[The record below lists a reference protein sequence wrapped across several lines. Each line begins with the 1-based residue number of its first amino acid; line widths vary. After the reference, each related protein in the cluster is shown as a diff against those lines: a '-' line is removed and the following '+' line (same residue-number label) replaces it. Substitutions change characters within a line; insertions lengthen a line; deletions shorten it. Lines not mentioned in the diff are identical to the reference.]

1 MPGASLISGIMGC
14 SNERCL
20 SDDKPRSLTYDAE
33 FVVGVENNQ
42 VRAGLAV
49 LNHFRESTEPPFVN
63 SAFYSVSGKLAEIDD
78 DFFVGRGYKAS
89 TYDFLIDAKTVR
101 IFVIFLGPKVTFF
114 FPSFRW
120 CYSLKWYRIL
130 PSDRLSASVV
140 LFVHC
145 LFLSTRFLIFFPFS
159 LTKAGPKK
167 SEREFLFDVRNYV
180 AGSQRKAGHVC
191 ILPAS
196 NRRFAEKVPLPSEA
210 RFVLI
215 GGFIAGRA
223 VFAFGDEHVKRIPV
237 EVDEITF
244 LGADAASTS
253 SSRIIGVRGGSLI
266 CLLSTCRFYRSATQS
281 VVGRINR
288 CDCAHLESSYFNDSL
303 LRQRE
308 A

>member
-78 DFFVGRGYKAS
+78 NFFIGRGYKAS

-101 IFVIFLGPKVTFF
+101 KFVIFLGAKVTFS

-140 LFVHC
+140 PFVQC
-145 LFLSTRFLIFFPFS
+145 LFLSTRFLTFFP
-159 LTKAGPKK
+159 LRRP
-167 SEREFLFDVRNYV
+167 VP
-180 AGSQRKAGHVC
+180 RKA
-191 ILPAS
+191 
-196 NRRFAEKVPLPSEA
+196 NRNSY
-210 RFVLI
+210 
-215 GGFIAGRA
+215 
-223 VFAFGDEHVKRIPV
+223 
-237 EVDEITF
+237 
-244 LGADAASTS
+244 STS
-253 SSRIIGVRGGSLI
+253 ETTSPGRNEKRVTFAYSRRPIV
-266 CLLSTCRFYRSATQS
+266 A
-281 VVGRINR
+281 
-288 CDCAHLESSYFNDSL
+288 L
-303 LRQRE
+303 LRRCRSPVRLDLL
-308 A
+308 